1 MSSFRVRFAPSPTG
15 SLHVGNARIAV
26 LNWLLARHHGGT
38 FVLRIEDTDVD
49 RNLEDSESGILQDL
63 AWLGMDPDEGPR
75 ADGSTPGAYGPYRQS
90 ERLPH
95 YRAQAERL
103 LAEGKAFHC
112 YCTPDELQ
120 ERREQA
126 MARGEKPHYD
136 GTCLHLTSQQKAAF
150 QREGRT
156 PTIRFHVP
164 EGEPVEIQDAV
175 RGTVRVDR
183 DDIGDFIL
191 LRSDGLPTYNFAV
204 VVDDAAMAISHVIR
218 GAGHLSNTPRQALLF
233 DALRF
238 QRPAFAHVPTVLG
251 PDRQKLS
258 KRHGAR
264 PLSAYRSEGYHP
276 DAVVNYLSLL
286 SWSSPSGDEVLDR
299 ERLVREIS
307 LDRIGTAD
315 VVFDP
320 DKLRW
325 LSAKHI
331 DAMGPDALMA
341 AVRPYIDR
349 GRYPVREEGLPTIL
363 QAVRSH
369 LAAFS
374 DIDGLLAPF
383 VPGLDADARARRD
396 AGLAVPGARDVVEA
410 ARHTF
415 AATDTWDESAVQAA
429 IRQAGTDAGVKGK
442 ALYIPLRLALTGDEH
457 GPPLAAIMQALGPT
471 ATQAMLDDALA
482 ER

>member
-26 LNWLLARHHGGT
+26 LNWILARHHGGT
-38 FVLRIEDTDVD
+38 FVLRIEDTDVE
-49 RNLEDSESGILQDL
+49 RNLADAETGILADL
-63 AWLGMDPDEGPR
+63 AWLGMEPDEGPM
-75 ADGSTPGAYGPYRQS
+75 ADGTVRGGHGPYRQS

-103 LAEGKAFHC
+103 LAEGQAFHC
-112 YCTPDELQ
+112 YCTPDELRA
-120 ERREQA
+120 RREQA
-126 MARGEKPHYD
+126 LARGEKPHYD
-136 GTCLHLTSQQKAAF
+136 GTCLHLTDRQKAAF
-150 QREGRT
+150 EKEGRT

-164 EGEPVEIQDAV
+164 DGEPVIIQDAV
-175 RGTVRVDR
+175 RGAVRVDR

-204 VVDDAAMAISHVIR
+204 VVDDAAMGISHVVR

-233 DALRF
+233 DALGF
-238 QRPAFAHVPTVLG
+238 DRPTFAHVPTVLG

-264 PLSAYRSEGYHP
+264 PLAAYQAEGFHP

-299 ERLVREIS
+299 RRLIDEIS
-307 LDRIGTAD
+307 LTRIGTAD

-331 DAMGPDALMA
+331 DAMSVDALVA
-341 AVRPYIDR
+341 AVRPFIDAD
-349 GRYPVREEGLPTIL
+349 RYPLREEALPTIVE
-363 QAVRSH
+363 AVRSH
-369 LAAFS
+369 LATFS
-374 DIDGLLAPF
+374 DIDELLDPF
-383 VPGLDADARARRD
+383 VPGLDPDARARRD
-396 AGLAVPGARDVVEA
+396 AGLADPAARDVVRTARQAFARVEA
-410 ARHTF
+410 
-415 AATDTWDESAVQAA
+415 WDEPALQAA
-429 IRQAGTDAGVKGK
+429 IKAVGTDAGVRGRG
-442 ALYIPLRLALTGDEH
+442 LYIPLRLALTGEEH
-457 GPPLAAIMQALGPT
+457 GPPLASIIQALGRQST
-471 ATQAMLDDALA
+471 LAMLDHALDNA
-482 ER
+482 

>member
-49 RNLEDSESGILQDL
+49 RNLEDSESGILTDL
-63 AWLGMDPDEGPR
+63 AWLDMEPDEGPG
-75 ADGSTPGAYGPYRQS
+75 ADGAVRGSYGPYRQS

-103 LAEGKAFHC
+103 LAEGQAFHC
-112 YCTPDELQ
+112 YCTPDELR

-126 MARGEKPHYD
+126 MARGDKPHYD
-136 GTCLHLTSQQKAAF
+136 GTCLHLTRQQVAAF
-150 QREGRT
+150 QQEGRT

-164 EGEPVEIQDAV
+164 DGEAVEIQDAV
-175 RGTVRVDR
+175 RGTVRVER
-183 DDIGDFIL
+183 EDIGDFIL

-204 VVDDAAMAISHVIR
+204 VVDDAAMAISHVVR

-233 DALRF
+233 DALGF

-264 PLSAYRSEGYHP
+264 PLSAYRKEGYHP

-299 ERLVREIS
+299 ARLVHEIS

-331 DAMGPDALMA
+331 DAMPADALIT
-341 AVRPYIDR
+341 AVRPFIDFQR
-349 GRYPVREEGLPTIL
+349 HPIRDEAVPTIIE
-363 QAVRSH
+363 AVRSH
-369 LAAFS
+369 LSAFS
-374 DIDGLLAPF
+374 DIDGLLDPF

-396 AGLAVPGARDVVEA
+396 AGLAGPGARDVVRA
-410 ARHTF
+410 ARRLF
-415 AATDTWDESAVQAA
+415 ADTEAGDERAPADA
-429 IRQAGTDAGVKGK
+429 IRRAGADAGVRGRD
-442 ALYIPLRLALTGDEH
+442 LYIPLRLALTGDEH
-457 GPPLAAIMQALGPT
+457 GPPLAAIVQALGRT
-471 ATQAMLDDALA
+471 AALDMLGDALG
-482 ER
+482 ED

>member
-49 RNLEDSESGILQDL
+49 RNLADSESGILADL
-63 AWLGMDPDEGPR
+63 AWLGMDPDEGPA
-75 ADGSTPGAYGPYRQS
+75 ADGTVRGAHGPYRQS

-103 LAEGKAFHC
+103 LAEGLAFHC
-112 YCTPDELQ
+112 YCTPDELRA
-120 ERREQA
+120 RREQA

-136 GTCLHLTSQQKAAF
+136 GTCRHLTDQQTAAF
-150 QREGRT
+150 QREGRK

-164 EGEPVEIQDAV
+164 DGEPVVVQDAV
-175 RGTVRVDR
+175 RGNVRVDR

-204 VVDDAAMAISHVIR
+204 VVDDAAMGISHVVR

-233 DALRF
+233 DALGF
-238 QRPAFAHVPTVLG
+238 QRPTFAHVPTVLG
-251 PDRQKLS
+251 PDRHKLS

-264 PLSAYRSEGYHP
+264 PLSAYRSEGFHP

-299 ERLVREIS
+299 ERLVREMS

-331 DAMGPDALMA
+331 DAMDIDAVVA
-341 AVRPYIDR
+341 AVRPFIDFER
-349 GRYPVREEGLPTIL
+349 HPVRQDALPGIVA
-363 QAVRSH
+363 AVRSH

-374 DIDGLLAPF
+374 DIDALLDPF
-383 VPGLDADARARRD
+383 VPGLDDGGRNRRD
-396 AGLAVPGARDVVEA
+396 AALAAASARDVVRA
-410 ARHTF
+410 ARRALDETER
-415 AATDTWDESAVQAA
+415 WDEQELQAA
-429 IRQAGTDAGVKGK
+429 IRRAAADAGVRGRD
-442 ALYIPLRLALTGDEH
+442 LYMPLRLALTGDEH
-457 GPPLAAIMQALGPT
+457 GPPLPAIVEALGRSQT
-471 ATQAMLDDALA
+471 MAMLDDALA
-482 ER
+482 GR

>member
-26 LNWLLARHHGGT
+26 LNWLLARHHDGT

-49 RNLEDSESGILQDL
+49 RNLADSESGILADL
-63 AWLGMDPDEGPR
+63 AWLGMDPDEGPA
-75 ADGSTPGAYGPYRQS
+75 ADGTVRGGHGPYRQS

-103 LAEGKAFHC
+103 LAEGRAFHC
-112 YCTPDELQ
+112 YCTPEELR
-120 ERREQA
+120 ERRERA
-126 MARGEKPHYD
+126 LARGEKPHYD
-136 GTCLHLTSQQKAAF
+136 GTCLHLTSQQKTRF
-150 QREGRT
+150 ERQGRT

-164 EGEPVEIQDAV
+164 DGEPVVIRDAV
-175 RGTVRVDR
+175 RGAVTVER

-204 VVDDAAMAISHVIR
+204 VVDDAAMAISHVVR

-233 DALRF
+233 DALGF
-238 QRPAFAHVPTVLG
+238 PRPTFAHVPTVLG

-264 PLSAYRSEGYHP
+264 PLSAYRDEGFHP

-299 ERLVREIS
+299 GRLVREIS

-331 DAMGPDALMA
+331 DAMSTDALLS
-341 AVRPYIDR
+341 AVRPFIEPR
-349 GRYPVREEGLPTIL
+349 RPVREDALPTVVE
-363 QAVRSH
+363 AVRSH
-369 LAAFS
+369 LKTFS
-374 DIDGLLAPF
+374 EIDDLLDPF
-383 VPGLDADARARRD
+383 VPELDADARARRD
-396 AGLAVPGARDVVEA
+396 AALAAPA
-410 ARHTF
+410 ARAVVR
-415 AATDTWDESAVQAA
+415 AAQRALADTGAWEATALQAA
-429 IRQAGTDAGVKGK
+429 IRGAGADAGVRGRD
-442 ALYIPLRLALTGDEH
+442 LYIPLRLALTGEEH
-457 GPPLAAIMQALGPT
+457 GPPLAAILQALGQQ
-471 ATQAMLDDALA
+471 ATLAMLRDALGDS
-482 ER
+482 